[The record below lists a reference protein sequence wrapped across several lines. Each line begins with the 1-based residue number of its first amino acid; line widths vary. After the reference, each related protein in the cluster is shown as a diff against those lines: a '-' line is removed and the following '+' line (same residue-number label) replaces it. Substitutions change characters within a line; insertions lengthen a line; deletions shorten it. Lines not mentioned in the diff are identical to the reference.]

1 MPGNDEERDL
11 HFGPQHRQNIATML
25 QVWEMARV
33 RRGRGIFRCYERC
46 WVSEFSAESSNDE
59 GVQQLVD
66 HIRVL
71 EHHFLDIRGDL
82 LDMKFR

>member
-1 MPGNDEERDL
+1 MPQMR
-11 HFGPQHRQNIATML
+11 
-25 QVWEMARV
+25 EMAWV
-33 RRGRGIFRCYERC
+33 RRGQGIFMPYGRCRH
-46 WVSEFSAESSNDE
+46 SEFSTESSNDE

-71 EHHFLDIRGDL
+71 ERHFLDIRGDL